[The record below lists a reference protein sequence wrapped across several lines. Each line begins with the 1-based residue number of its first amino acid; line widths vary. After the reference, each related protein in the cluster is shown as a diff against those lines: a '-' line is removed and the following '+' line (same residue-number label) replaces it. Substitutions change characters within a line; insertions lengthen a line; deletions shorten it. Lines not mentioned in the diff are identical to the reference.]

1 MRRIVPVLLLLPA
14 AAISVFWWRAED
26 ARRAAEQRMASLEKE
41 VAQLKAEALSVPAPA
56 QSEEDA
62 PDTQQPKMAPVPA
75 GTDPA
80 PYLRTIEELREQARE
95 LSREISTA
103 RDAAAAAEARL
114 TDASAEI
121 AKGKAEAAELRE
133 DLQAAKRL
141 AAAVQAELTAKNDRI
156 VRVETNERLMQ
167 ERLSRAEATVAKAAA
182 AGKEIEDLNRRRE
195 ASITT
200 LVRRIRE
207 VSDLYRNFTLNAQTH
222 ETPATGGLQAG
233 DLSRIQSA
241 IQQAEDDLRQLQT
254 LNARAAQLARA
265 K

>member
-1 MRRIVPVLLLLPA
+1 MRRIFPVLFLLPA
-14 AAISVFWWRAED
+14 AALSVLWWRAED
-26 ARRAAEQRMASLEKE
+26 ARSGAEQRVAGLEAE
-41 VAQLKAEALSVPAPA
+41 VSRLKASAQSAPAPA
-56 QSEEDA
+56 KPEENSPDA
-62 PDTQQPKMAPVPA
+62 QPAKVVQAPT

-80 PYLRTIEELREQARE
+80 PYLRTIEELREQVRD
-95 LSREISTA
+95 LSKEISAA
-103 RDAAAAAEARL
+103 RDAATAAEARL
-114 TDASAEI
+114 TEASAEI
-121 AKGKAEAAELRE
+121 AKGRAEAAELRE
-133 DLQAAKRL
+133 DLQAARRL
-141 AAAVQAELTAKNDRI
+141 TAAVQAELSVKNDRI

-167 ERLSRAEATVAKAAA
+167 ERLSRAEAANAKVAAA
-182 AGKEIEDLNRRRE
+182 SKEVEDLNRRRE

-222 ETPATGGLQAG
+222 DTPGTGGLQAG